1 MRILN
6 LKNSLVIYPVMFTF
20 FVKSRLLFNIFHCFS
35 IFVNNHSFHISRVRI
50 CQKVKSV
57 TMQNMQ
63 YTIFYVK
70 MNISAD
76 FRICISI
83 PVRSLIR
90 KKTKVLTGFQCKNSK
105 NFPNYYWVTNISD
118 NVHQKAHFFCRKF
131 KNGIYF

>member
-1 MRILN
+1 
-6 LKNSLVIYPVMFTF
+6 
-20 FVKSRLLFNIFHCFS
+20 
-35 IFVNNHSFHISRVRI
+35 
-50 CQKVKSV
+50 
-57 TMQNMQ
+57 MQNMQ

-105 NFPNYYWVTNISD
+105 NFPNYYLVTNISD